1 MHYDVAIV
9 GGGLSGLSAAVE
21 LSAHGYQTLLLEQNP
36 YLGGRTRSFVD
47 RTTGD
52 VVDNGQHLM
61 MGCYESTRAY
71 LDQIGSSHLAT
82 LQPSLRIEFLHHRS
96 GTATLSC
103 PPLPA
108 PFHVFAGLFGLS
120 SLTFLDRLGL
130 LRVGLELERT
140 SHKKERALEAM
151 TVDDWLSRLGQSPTS
166 RKYLWDIIAIGTL
179 NDSPKTVS
187 ALQFFRVLRAAFLG
201 SRLNSSLLIPRVG
214 LSELLVEPTRRFIEA
229 RGGKIV
235 SGITVHS
242 IEARAMRCVK
252 VVCEGKKEFKAGA
265 FICAVPYYALSD
277 IYPSSPRPS
286 TSKVGPPL
294 ASDFFLDT
302 LSRFTSSPILT
313 INLWFDRPVMEQEF
327 VAVLDSNIQ
336 WVFNKSRILQSGK
349 QSTQYLSLVISA
361 AAKYVNLEKSRIIKM
376 ALDDLK
382 QLMPRAATA
391 KVIHSLVIKEKKATF
406 SPRPGIEAFRPSTRT
421 SFSNFF
427 LAGDWTDTGYPATI
441 EGAILSGKKAA
452 MALEADTK

>member
-21 LSAHGYQTLLLEQNP
+21 LSARGFQILLLEQNP

-82 LQPSLRIEFLHHRS
+82 LQPSLRIEFLHPRN

-108 PFHVFAGLFGLS
+108 PLHVFAGLFGLS

-130 LRVGLELERT
+130 LRVGLELGRT
-140 SHKKERALEAM
+140 SALKERALEAM
-151 TVDDWLSRLGQSPTS
+151 TVDDWLSGLGQSPTN
-166 RKYLWDIIAIGTL
+166 RKYLWDVIAIGTL
-179 NDSPKTVS
+179 NDDPKNVS

-214 LSELLVEPTRRFIEA
+214 LSELLVEPARRFIEA

-235 SGITVHS
+235 SGISVNA

-252 VVCEGKKEFKAGA
+252 IVCAGKKEFKARA
-265 FICAVPYYALSD
+265 FISAVPYFALSD
-277 IYPSSPRPS
+277 IFPSSTRQSAAKPDPHWHS
-286 TSKVGPPL
+286 NSVPG
-294 ASDFFLDT
+294 T
-302 LSRFTSSPILT
+302 LSQFTSSPILT
-313 INLWFDRPVMEQEF
+313 INLWLDRPIMEQEL

-336 WVFNKSRILQSGK
+336 WVFNKSRILQSG
-349 QSTQYLSLVISA
+349 
-361 AAKYVNLEKSRIIKM
+361 
-376 ALDDLK
+376 
-382 QLMPRAATA
+382 
-391 KVIHSLVIKEKKATF
+391 
-406 SPRPGIEAFRPSTRT
+406 
-421 SFSNFF
+421 
-427 LAGDWTDTGYPATI
+427 
-441 EGAILSGKKAA
+441 
-452 MALEADTK
+452 

>member
-1 MHYDVAIV
+1 MYYDVAIV

-21 LSAHGYQTLLLEQNP
+21 LSARGYQTLLLEQNP

-71 LDQIGSSHLAT
+71 LNQIGSSHLAT
-82 LQPSLRIEFLHHRS
+82 LQPNLRIEFLHPRN
-96 GTATLSC
+96 GTAKLSC

-108 PFHVFAGLFGLS
+108 PLHVFAGLFGLS
-120 SLTFLDRLGL
+120 SLTFLDRLKL
-130 LRVGLELERT
+130 LRVGLELGRTSVSKERT
-140 SHKKERALEAM
+140 LEAM

-166 RKYLWDIIAIGTL
+166 KQYLWDVIAIGTL
-179 NDSPKTVS
+179 NDSPKNVS

-214 LSELLVEPTRRFIEA
+214 LSELLVEPARRFLEA

-235 SGITVHS
+235 SGISVQS
-242 IEARAMRCVK
+242 IEARGMRCVK
-252 VVCEGKKEFKAGA
+252 VVCAGKKEFKAGA
-265 FICAVPYYALSD
+265 FISAVPYYALSD
-277 IYPSSPRPS
+277 IYPSSPQRS
-286 TSKVGPPL
+286 TSKVVPPL
-294 ASDFFLDT
+294 ASNSLLGT

-349 QSTQYLSLVISA
+349 EDTQYLSLVISA
-361 AAKYVNLEKSRIIKM
+361 AAKYINLEKNRIVKM
-376 ALDDLK
+376 ALEDLK
-382 QLMPRAATA
+382 HVMPQVSAA
-391 KVIHSLVIKEKKATF
+391 KVIHSLVIKEKRATF

-421 SFSNFF
+421 SFSNFY
-427 LAGDWTDTGYPATI
+427 LAGDWTATGYPATI
-441 EGAILSGKKAA
+441 EGSVISGKKAA
-452 MALEADTK
+452 IALEADSK

>member
-21 LSAHGYQTLLLEQNP
+21 LSARGYQTLLLEQNP
-36 YLGGRTRSFVD
+36 YLGGRTHSFVD

-61 MGCYESTRAY
+61 MGCYENTRAY
-71 LDQIGSSHLAT
+71 LNQIGSSHLAT
-82 LQPSLRIEFLHHRS
+82 LQPNLRIEFLHPRS
-96 GTATLSC
+96 STATLFC
-103 PPLPA
+103 PSLPA
-108 PFHVFAGLFGLS
+108 PLHVFAGLVGLS

-130 LRVGLELERT
+130 LRVGLDLGRT
-140 SHKKERALEAM
+140 SPKKERALEAM

-166 RKYLWDIIAIGTL
+166 RKYLWDVIAIGTL

-201 SRLNSSLLIPRVG
+201 SRLNSSLLIARVG
-214 LSELLVEPTRRFIEA
+214 LSELLVDPARRFIEA

-235 SGITVHS
+235 SGISVRTIDV
-242 IEARAMRCVK
+242 RATRCVK
-252 VVCEGKKEFKAGA
+252 VVCSGKKEFKAGA
-265 FICAVPYYALSD
+265 FISAVPYYALSD
-277 IYPSSPRPS
+277 IYPSSPHQS
-286 TSKVGPPL
+286 ASKVGPPL
-294 ASDFFLDT
+294 ASNSLPGT
-302 LSRFTSSPILT
+302 LSQFTSSPILT

-336 WVFNKSRILQSGK
+336 WVFNKSKILQSGK
-349 QSTQYLSLVISA
+349 QTTQHLSLVISA
-361 AAKYVNLEKSRIIKM
+361 AAKYVNMEKNRIVKM
-376 ALDDLK
+376 ALEDLK
-382 QLMPRAATA
+382 QLMPEAATA
-391 KVIHSLVIKEKKATF
+391 KVIHSLVIKEKRATF

-421 SFSNFF
+421 SFSNFY

-441 EGAILSGKKAA
+441 EGSVISGKKAA